1 MNRETLAKSETSNF
15 MKISQTFSR
24 CYMKTVGQINKGT
37 ETHFCSYLPELTVSV
52 ATCMYRAAD
61 CCLQIETVPVIT
73 VQHTYCTYYT
83 LCNWTVLTQKLL
95 LRVQLHNSRET
106 VQVMSSEVECGRSLI
121 LYLYRQTIIS
131 SDQIL
136 QRNSVSWH
144 RNVTIS
150 QRYAPHMRS
159 YQATVC
165 IVTQDVPWFMCGN
178 SCDYDVV
185 IQICGVMRWRS
196 CRHFNTRQ

>member
-83 LCNWTVLTQKLL
+83 LCN
-95 LRVQLHNSRET
+95 
-106 VQVMSSEVECGRSLI
+106 
-121 LYLYRQTIIS
+121 
-131 SDQIL
+131 
-136 QRNSVSWH
+136 
-144 RNVTIS
+144 
-150 QRYAPHMRS
+150 
-159 YQATVC
+159 
-165 IVTQDVPWFMCGN
+165 
-178 SCDYDVV
+178 
-185 IQICGVMRWRS
+185 
-196 CRHFNTRQ
+196 